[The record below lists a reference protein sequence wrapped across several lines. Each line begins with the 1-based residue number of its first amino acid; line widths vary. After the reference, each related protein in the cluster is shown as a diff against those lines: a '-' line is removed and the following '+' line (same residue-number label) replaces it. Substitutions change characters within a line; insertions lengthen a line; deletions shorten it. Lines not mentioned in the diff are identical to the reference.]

1 VQSKRL
7 VLIAALV
14 GLCTHLSAQALDF
27 GGLLKGGVKPSA
39 NGAAAA
45 PAASDGAHVVKT
57 ESIDSKSQEI
67 PDWLKD
73 SKRLQDMLGA
83 DSNYRVESPKV
94 IRRVEAPFPGLEG
107 YVVEATSYSEATPDG
122 KKELYVFYTDKSKR
136 YLMVGMMIDMQKNR
150 DVNVDVER
158 FVRGELAD
166 NPAKA
171 LRPQDMH
178 AIAVP
183 GGTGAAI
190 SFVVDLGKQAGR
202 DSMLSVV
209 RFYQSLRRDGAAVR
223 PLRLVL
229 VSAGH
234 DEFATAAMAI
244 AYGAEITDGTGLAK
258 AIEFAEKGR
267 DVAWL
272 QPKSMGK
279 DGEIKRILGTGVFK
293 MEDNSTQALLARLD
307 KLPLVYEGDKDR
319 MVNVP
324 LPSTQ
329 ADWKKL
335 LTRK

>member
-1 VQSKRL
+1 MRFKRL
-7 VLIAALV
+7 ILSASII
-14 GLCTHLSAQALDF
+14 GLCAHLSAHAVDF
-27 GGLLKGGVKPSA
+27 GGLLKNGKPK
-39 NGAAAA
+39 GQDAAAA
-45 PAASDGAHVVKT
+45 PAPLDAPSVLRS
-57 ESIDSKSQEI
+57 EPIDSKSKDL

-83 DSNYRVESPKV
+83 DANYRVENPKV

-107 YVVEATSYSEATPDG
+107 YVVEATSFSDATPEG

-178 AIAVP
+178 AIVVP
-183 GGTGAAI
+183 GGAGSAV

-202 DSMLSVV
+202 DSMLNLV
-209 RFYQSLRRDGAAVR
+209 RFHQTLRRDGAAVR

-234 DEFATAAMAI
+234 DEF
-244 AYGAEITDGTGLAK
+244 EI
-258 AIEFAEKGR
+258 GR
-267 DVAWL
+267 AHV
-272 QPKSMGK
+272 
-279 DGEIKRILGTGVFK
+279 
-293 MEDNSTQALLARLD
+293 
-307 KLPLVYEGDKDR
+307 
-319 MVNVP
+319 
-324 LPSTQ
+324 
-329 ADWKKL
+329 
-335 LTRK
+335 

>member
-1 VQSKRL
+1 MRFKRL
-7 VLIAALV
+7 ILSASII
-14 GLCTHLSAQALDF
+14 GLCAHLSAHAVDF
-27 GGLLKGGVKPSA
+27 GGLLKNGKPK
-39 NGAAAA
+39 GQDAAAA
-45 PAASDGAHVVKT
+45 PAALDASSVLRS
-57 ESIDSKSQEI
+57 EPIDSKSKDL

-83 DSNYRVESPKV
+83 DANYRVENPKV

-107 YVVEATSYSEATPDG
+107 YVVEATSFSDATPEG

-150 DVNVDVER
+150 DVNVDTER

-178 AIAVP
+178 AIVVP
-183 GGTGAAI
+183 GGAGSAV

-202 DSMLSVV
+202 DSLLNLV
-209 RFYQSLRRDGAAVR
+209 RFHQALRREGAAVR

-244 AYGAEITDGTGLAK
+244 AYGAETISGTGLAK
-258 AIEFAEKGR
+258 AMEFAEKAR

-279 DGEIKRILGTGVFK
+279 DSEVKRILGTGVFK

-307 KLPLVYEGDKDR
+307 TLPLVYDGEKER

-324 LPSTQ
+324 LPASQ
-329 ADWKKL
+329 ADWKRL
-335 LTRK
+335 LTKK